1 MRPKKLFRNS
11 KIQTKLQSVKS
22 PDFCGKP
29 APSKV
34 DFPMGGVYLVKN
46 TQKVQGG
53 HGPDDN
59 VIVNGTFTK
68 QIRPISPSSQTEST
82 EILAGVSIGKR
93 KYSTFSAENE
103 IGSDNNVIGNRR
115 KKPVLWTAVHTAD
128 KINHS

>member
-1 MRPKKLFRNS
+1 M
-11 KIQTKLQSVKS
+11 
-22 PDFCGKP
+22 
-29 APSKV
+29 
-34 DFPMGGVYLVKN
+34 
-46 TQKVQGG
+46 
-53 HGPDDN
+53 
-59 VIVNGTFTK
+59 IVNGTFTK